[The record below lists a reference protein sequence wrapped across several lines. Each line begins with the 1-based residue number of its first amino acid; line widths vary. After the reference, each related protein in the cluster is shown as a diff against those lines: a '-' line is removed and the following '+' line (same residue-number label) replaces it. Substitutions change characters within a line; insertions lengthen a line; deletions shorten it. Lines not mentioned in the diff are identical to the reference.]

1 MKYLL
6 NNITTP
12 PLFRAAQGL
21 FGVSDSTTR
30 IFWPR
35 LLLWSVGLPNS
46 ILDRFASGGLSRS
59 HLKSL
64 VHSFNQLYV
73 QWAELSVLIFSS
85 LSPFRLLP
93 HLVLQDYFFPPLAW
107 TSPVSTEQLL
117 SSHCFSL
124 FVKNFSILLR
134 FENPRFGAC
143 SSSFSC
149 LAAVVTG
156 TWLVRPCFA
165 SPSSL
170 FYDTGNEPSER
181 HKAPLSSV
189 HCWMGTTAKSR
200 PILRRPIKRRPA
212 KRWLG

>member
-59 HLKSL
+59 HQKSL
-64 VHSFNQLYV
+64 VHSFNQLFV
-73 QWAELSVLIFSS
+73 QLPELRIVFQFLVRCLLLT
-85 LSPFRLLP
+85 LSCWITSFLYKLG
-93 HLVLQDYFFPPLAW
+93 PPQC
-107 TSPVSTEQLL
+107 PPNN
-117 SSHCFSL
+117 SHCFSL

-143 SSSFSC
+143 WSSFSC
-149 LAAVVTG
+149 LAAVLTG
-156 TWLVRPCFA
+156 TW
-165 SPSSL
+165 
-170 FYDTGNEPSER
+170 
-181 HKAPLSSV
+181 
-189 HCWMGTTAKSR
+189 
-200 PILRRPIKRRPA
+200 
-212 KRWLG
+212 